1 MFNVRKIQILYN
13 LNVKAGQQIG
23 QSGNTGNSTAPHLH
37 FQRMQGGV
45 GNQYSVN
52 PDSYI
57 NNNQ

>member
-1 MFNVRKIQILYN
+1 MHMNKVNVNKGN
-13 LNVKAGQQIG
+13 EVKAGQQIG
-23 QSGNTGNSTAPHLH
+23 QSDNTGNSAAPHLH

-45 GNQYSVN
+45 GNEYSVN

>member
-1 MFNVRKIQILYN
+1 VRKIQILYN

-23 QSGNTGNSTAPHLH
+23 QSDNTSNSTAPHLH

-45 GNQYSVN
+45 GNQCSVN

>member
-1 MFNVRKIQILYN
+1 MHMNKLNVNKGDE
-13 LNVKAGQQIG
+13 VKAGQQIG

-45 GNQYSVN
+45 GNEYSVN

>member
-1 MFNVRKIQILYN
+1 M
-13 LNVKAGQQIG
+13 KAGQQIG

>member
-1 MFNVRKIQILYN
+1 MRKIQILYN

-23 QSGNTGNSTAPHLH
+23 QSGNTGNSTPPHLH